1 MKLRT
6 KLKPGEEITKELPYF
21 SEKALHA
28 LNDSGLIAVGKT
40 VKAGDILVGKVTP
53 QVKPQLSS
61 EEKMVRTIFGETAIN
76 VVSTSLHLPPAALT
90 GVSTATVKKIERGK
104 DELII
109 QLKPETLNSNTAPPL
124 ATVRHINPK
133 EKSADLFIHEPSSMS
148 KYQSRINLYTLPMNK
163 LTKVDKSRCRDISS
177 KKVTK

>member
-1 MKLRT
+1 MKLRI

-21 SEKALHA
+21 SEKARQA
-28 LNDSGLIAVGKT
+28 LYDSGLIAVGKT

-53 QVKPQLSS
+53 LGKPQPSA
-61 EEKMVRTIFGETAIN
+61 EEELLRDIFGEAALN
-76 VVSTSLHLPPAALT
+76 VVSTSLHFPPPALT

-133 EKSADLFIHEPSSMS
+133 EKSADLFIHEPSSMT
-148 KYQSRINLYTLPMNK
+148 KDPNRINLYTLPTNK

-177 KKVTK
+177 KKVTR